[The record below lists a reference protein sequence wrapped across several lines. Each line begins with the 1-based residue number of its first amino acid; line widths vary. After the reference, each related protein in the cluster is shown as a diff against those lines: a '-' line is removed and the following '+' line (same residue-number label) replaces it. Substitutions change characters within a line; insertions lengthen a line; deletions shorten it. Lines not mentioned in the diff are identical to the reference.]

1 MGLLTTIAT
10 FKANKCMDEEFG
22 SLFLRNLPS
31 GEFSADET
39 NAKAS
44 LKYAL
49 RIFELGRRLISLS
62 SILKFDF
69 VEMIDFFLKNE
80 INFNG
85 IWLL

>member
-1 MGLLTTIAT
+1 MPRFFYSFEFGKRSGHIMGLLTTIAT

-62 SILKFDF
+62 SI
-69 VEMIDFFLKNE
+69 
-80 INFNG
+80 
-85 IWLL
+85 